1 MLAKK
6 HWINTILPVVGI
18 IIVLLYM
25 ICEGSCAYLEG
36 SLIGLPLN
44 YVGIIYMGIL
54 LMSNLFK
61 KLQVSLFLLSSGL
74 GAEVQLLGFQI
85 QNDVFCSYCLSF
97 GAVILLLFLLNFE
110 KSRKFFISGSL
121 VLGLILFSIFFK
133 GSATPAYAEDIVIPS
148 FGSGKIQ
155 VRLYTDYFCNPCRA
169 LEPTIEP
176 LIIDLVE
183 KEMITITFIDTPI
196 HSQTTLYAK
205 YFLYILNENKEFT
218 HALRARSVLFEAA
231 KEKIKER
238 EQLEAFIKKKG
249 LSFKPFDTTVT
260 LKIFNDSLKQD
271 KVKATPTCVIYK
283 DCERDAFTGR
293 DIKGA
298 LEKLE

>member
-1 MLAKK
+1 LTAKK
-6 HWINTILPVVGI
+6 KWINIILPVVGI

-44 YVGIIYMGIL
+44 YLGIIYMGIL
-54 LMSNLFK
+54 LVSNLLK
-61 KLQVSLFLLSSGL
+61 KLEVSLFLLSSGL

-97 GAVILLLFLLNFE
+97 SAVILLLFLLNFE
-110 KSRKFFISGSL
+110 KSKKIFISGSL
-121 VLGLILFSIFFK
+121 VFGLILFSIFFK

-169 LEPTIEP
+169 LEPKIEP
-176 LIIDLVE
+176 IIIDLVE

-196 HSQTTLYAK
+196 HPQTTLYAK
-205 YFLYILNENKEFT
+205 YFLYILNENNDFK
-218 HALRARSVLFEAA
+218 HALHARSILFDAA
-231 KEKIKER
+231 KEKIKES
-238 EQLEAFIKKKG
+238 ENLEAFIKKKG
-249 LSFKPFDTTVT
+249 IPFKPFDTKVT
-260 LKIFNDSLKQD
+260 FKNFSESIKKDKI
-271 KVKATPTCVIYK
+271 KATPTCVIYK
-283 DCERDAFTGR
+283 DGKRETFNGR
-293 DIKGA
+293 DIKSA
-298 LEKLE
+298 LEQLK

>member
-1 MLAKK
+1 MTAKK
-6 HWINTILPVVGI
+6 KWINIILPVAGI

-25 ICEGSCAYLEG
+25 ICEGSCVYLEG

-44 YVGIIYMGIL
+44 YLGIFYMGIL
-54 LMSNLFK
+54 LVSNLLK
-61 KLQVSLFLLSSGL
+61 KLEVSLFLLSSGL
-74 GAEVQLLGFQI
+74 GAEVQLLRFQI

-110 KSRKFFISGSL
+110 KSKKLFISGSL

-183 KEMITITFIDTPI
+183 KELITITFIDTPI
-196 HSQTTLYAK
+196 HPQTTFYVK
-205 YFLYILNENKEFT
+205 YFLYILNENKDFK
-218 HALRARSVLFEAA
+218 HALHARSILFEAA
-231 KEKIKER
+231 KEKIKES
-238 EQLEAFIKKKG
+238 EKLEAFIKKKG
-249 LSFKPFDTTVT
+249 LSFKPFDPKVT
-260 LKIFNDSLKQD
+260 LRIFSDSLKKD
-271 KVKATPTCVIYK
+271 KIKATPTCVIYK
-283 DCERDAFTGR
+283 DGKGETFKGR
-293 DIKGA
+293 DIKSA
-298 LEKLE
+298 LEKLK

>member
-1 MLAKK
+1 MTAKK
-6 HWINTILPVVGI
+6 KWINIILPVVGI

-25 ICEGSCAYLEG
+25 VCEGSCEYLEG
-36 SLIGLPLN
+36 SLVGMPLN
-44 YVGIIYMGIL
+44 YLGIFYMGIL
-54 LMSNLFK
+54 LVSNLLK
-61 KLQVSLFLLSSGL
+61 KLEVSLFLLSSGL

-85 QNDVFCSYCLSF
+85 QNDIFCSYCLAF
-97 GAVILLLFLLNFE
+97 GLVVLLLFLLNFE
-110 KSRKFFISGSL
+110 KSKKIFISVSF

-196 HSQTTLYAK
+196 HPQTRFYAK
-205 YFLYILNENKEFT
+205 YFLYILNEYKDFK
-218 HALRARSVLFEAA
+218 HALHARSVLFEAA
-231 KEKIKER
+231 KEKIKES
-238 EQLEAFIKKKG
+238 EKLEAFITKKC
-249 LSFKPFDTTVT
+249 LFFKPFDPTAT
-260 LKIFNDSLKQD
+260 LKIFSDSLKKD
-271 KVKATPTCVIYK
+271 KIKSTPTCVIYK
-283 DCERDAFTGR
+283 DGKRETFKGR
-293 DIKGA
+293 DIKSA
-298 LEKLE
+298 LEQLE